1 MASLTPLSKG
11 LIALAVIGGMASAV
25 WHLGLKEKV
34 GGDAASFLASLTASK
49 PAVEV
54 SAPVAPTIAPP
65 VQVAPPLVQAETPAP
80 PPPASSTPSTPP
92 APQKVEALAPTPVST
107 LSPAEISE
115 NAEAGRKAMAAGD
128 FAKARKH
135 LELAVQGGDGAAAC
149 LLGEMTLK
157 GQGGI
162 AANQEKAAS
171 LFQLAQSRSIICFA
185 SGQ

>member
-34 GGDAASFLASLTASK
+34 GGDAALFLASLTASK
-49 PAVEV
+49 PAAEV
-54 SAPVAPTIAPP
+54 STPSVPATIAPP
-65 VQVAPPLVQAETPAP
+65 VQMAPAVVQAETPAP
-80 PPPASSTPSTPP
+80 PPVSSNPP
-92 APQKVEALAPTPVST
+92 APQKAEALAPTPVST

-128 FAKARKH
+128 FVKARKH

>member
-11 LIALAVIGGMASAV
+11 LIALAIIGGMASAV

-49 PAVEV
+49 PAAEA

-65 VQVAPPLVQAETPAP
+65 VQMAPPVVQAETPAP
-80 PPPASSTPSTPP
+80 PPVSSTPP
-92 APQKVEALAPTPVST
+92 ATQKVEAPAPTPAPT

-115 NAEAGRKAMAAGD
+115 NAEAGRKAMAVGD
-128 FAKARKH
+128 FAKARGH
-135 LELAVQGGDGAAAC
+135 LERAVQGGDGAAAC

>member
-34 GGDAASFLASLTASK
+34 GGDAASFLGSLTTLK
-49 PAVEV
+49 PAAET
-54 SAPVAPTIAPP
+54 SAPAAPTTIAPP
-65 VQVAPPLVQAETPAP
+65 VQMAPAVAQAETPAP
-80 PPPASSTPSTPP
+80 PPVPTTPP
-92 APQKVEALAPTPVST
+92 APQKVEAPAPT

>member
-34 GGDAASFLASLTASK
+34 GGDAASFLGALTASK
-49 PAVEV
+49 PVVEA
-54 SAPVAPTIAPP
+54 STQKAPTTIAPP
-65 VQVAPPLVQAETPAP
+65 VQMAPAAVQAETPAP
-80 PPPASSTPSTPP
+80 PPPASSTPVTP
-92 APQKVEALAPTPVST
+92 QNVENPVAEPK
-107 LSPAEISE
+107 LSPAEVSE

-185 SGQ
+185 SGR